1 MSDATPESQVP
12 VVVRALKS
20 YGFNAT
26 PGKKHFA
33 NKITIRGANES
44 DRAHIFAISREFAK
58 GFVVEI
64 LRNQTYFLVT
74 LHTRPANVAIHT
86 DVPPIHHGKGPYDG

>member
-26 PGKKHFA
+26 PGKKP
-33 NKITIRGANES
+33 IRGANES